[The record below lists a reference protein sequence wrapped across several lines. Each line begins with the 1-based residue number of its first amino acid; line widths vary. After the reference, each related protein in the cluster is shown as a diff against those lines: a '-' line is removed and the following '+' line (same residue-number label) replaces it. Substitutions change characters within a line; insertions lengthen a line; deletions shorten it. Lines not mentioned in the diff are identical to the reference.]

1 MISRTYGLFDPVS
14 GHESSEVNC
23 GPLSETS
30 GSGISNEEKQD
41 GRHCILFVEV
51 VEVIRKTSIPE
62 KHVLV
67 FSNVEMFPHTFGQ
80 YPRMHWRF
88 TRKITD

>member
-1 MISRTYGLFDPVS
+1 MISRTNGLFDPVS

-41 GRHCILFVEV
+41 GRHCILFVEG
-51 VEVIRKTSIPE
+51 VEVIRQNLQTPRNMC
-62 KHVLV
+62 L
-67 FSNVEMFPHTFGQ
+67 FSLMWKRFHTRVGNIQ
-80 YPRMHWRF
+80 
-88 TRKITD
+88 